1 MNSVEIIDKKNILRN
16 RCQEIVDVCK
26 TEIRDMND
34 EELREFNEN
43 KEEINNL
50 NIQLRELQE
59 RLNNIEVPTVEDEII
74 KENKRSKK
82 IMNSNFRLIKAINDV
97 ANNRSL
103 DSIANAVSKE
113 GNEEMRKAGLSYGGQ
128 IQLPVSELR
137 TISVASEGEDLVATD
152 LYNIL
157 EPLRAKNVLVQ
168 AGAKFLTGLVG
179 DVQVPVMDKSNV
191 AWAGE
196 TATATSGDP
205 TFTNVTLSPKR
216 LTAYVTLSKQFL
228 NQDSVDAESVIRQDI
243 LKAVSDKLEA
253 TILGSVT
260 GNSLQPDGLL
270 AGTAVSANTY
280 SKICNL
286 ESDLEDMNVDNFK
299 YIVSPKAKAA
309 FRAMAKGT
317 GDGLVWNGG
326 EIDGVSAEVTSNVEA
341 KKFIVGDFSNLA
353 IGQWGSLD
361 ITVDPYTEA
370 KNGCVVLVVN
380 AYFDAKKL
388 RDTFKVGTV

>member
-59 RLNNIEVPTVEDEII
+59 RLNNIEVPTVEDEIN
-74 KENKRSKK
+74 KEIKRSKK

-179 DVQVPVMDKSNV
+179 DVQVPVMDK
-191 AWAGE
+191 
-196 TATATSGDP
+196 
-205 TFTNVTLSPKR
+205 
-216 LTAYVTLSKQFL
+216 
-228 NQDSVDAESVIRQDI
+228 
-243 LKAVSDKLEA
+243 
-253 TILGSVT
+253 
-260 GNSLQPDGLL
+260 
-270 AGTAVSANTY
+270 
-280 SKICNL
+280 
-286 ESDLEDMNVDNFK
+286 
-299 YIVSPKAKAA
+299 
-309 FRAMAKGT
+309 
-317 GDGLVWNGG
+317 
-326 EIDGVSAEVTSNVEA
+326 
-341 KKFIVGDFSNLA
+341 
-353 IGQWGSLD
+353 
-361 ITVDPYTEA
+361 
-370 KNGCVVLVVN
+370 
-380 AYFDAKKL
+380 
-388 RDTFKVGTV
+388 